1 MGTDMKRQNALGFGM
16 GLVVGAILSIALPSH
31 PLASLP
37 SPASLAIPEAVHR
50 AFAEEA
56 PVLVIDVREPCRAAA
71 VRAAV
76 SSDRVVAESKHGFA
90 LRERR
95 IVVSSLE
102 EAGEI
107 LGAAGWKDASLQI
120 LRFEPVRYREERD
133 ESRQA
138 NAQLLARLMQ
148 KPTLSYFEA
157 RQALAL
163 SL

>member
-1 MGTDMKRQNALGFGM
+1 M
-16 GLVVGAILSIALPSH
+16 
-31 PLASLP
+31 
-37 SPASLAIPEAVHR
+37 
-50 AFAEEA
+50 
-56 PVLVIDVREPCRAAA
+56 IDVREPCRAAA

-76 SSDRVVAESKHGFA
+76 SGDRVVAESKHGFA

-107 LGAAGWKDASLQI
+107 LGAAGWNDSSLQI
-120 LRFEPVRYREERD
+120 LRFEPARYREERD

-138 NAQLLARLMQ
+138 DAQLLARLMQ

-157 RQALAL
+157 RQVLAL
-163 SL
+163 SM